1 MEISVGMRIVGLG
14 RPTKLTLSYQVFSFL
29 GTIPHIH
36 ANMMLLKSNVFVTFR
51 NNVPIMDERNKH
63 WSMIIREEDGSK
75 HARIEEDTATRDF
88 RILKP
93 P

>member
-1 MEISVGMRIVGLG
+1 
-14 RPTKLTLSYQVFSFL
+14 
-29 GTIPHIH
+29 
-36 ANMMLLKSNVFVTFR
+36 MMLLKSNVFVTFR